1 MAEGGCV
8 SLAQL
13 KRDLDSLSQQIF
25 QIDLKIQQFRQQ
37 NNTQHIPNLEAA
49 KKRTATTNFTETDC
63 FRMAAGPEQEGTAL
77 GGYHGGTKGK
87 PFLGLC
93 TGKAIQ

>member
-13 KRDLDSLSQQIF
+13 KHDLDSLSQQIF

-49 KKRTATTNFTETDC
+49 KKEL
-63 FRMAAGPEQEGTAL
+63 QQQILQKQIAL
-77 GGYHGGTKGK
+77 E
-87 PFLGLC
+87 
-93 TGKAIQ
+93 